1 MGAWSHEP
9 FGNDTASDWKYGLE
23 EATDLSLIEETFDRV
38 LAIGEDYLESPEAEE
53 AVAAAEVLARLVGP
67 NNGAV
72 EPVELVDAWA
82 ANIKLKPSDELI
94 QKAQAALNRI
104 LSEDSELL
112 ELWQESGSYDAWAGS
127 MNSLMDRLSV

>member
-23 EATDLSLIEETFDRV
+23 ATTDLSLIEETLDRV
-38 LAIGEDYLESPEAEE
+38 LAIGEDYLESPQAEE
-53 AVAAAEVLARLVGP
+53 AVAAADALARLVDP
-67 NNGAV
+67 DNGEL

-82 ANIKLKPSDELI
+82 ANINFKPSHELL

-104 LSEDSELL
+104 LSENSELL
-112 ELWQESGSYDAWAGS
+112 ELWQESNSFDAWAGS
-127 MNSLMDRLSV
+127 INSLMDRLSA